1 MIFLSLKS
9 NPSWAINTH
18 TSLSLVKTL
27 TSSTYF
33 YHDKAL
39 FQKVVHQLGFL
50 FTDSITNITGKNREI
65 VLEPLLTS
73 LVSVSNDRG
82 AMSDSEPAGMRVQGD
97 ILRHLCLLDKP
108 AVFT

>member
-1 MIFLSLKS
+1 MLS
-9 NPSWAINTH
+9 
-18 TSLSLVKTL
+18 
-27 TSSTYF
+27 
-33 YHDKAL
+33 
-39 FQKVVHQLGFL
+39 QKVVHQLVFL
-50 FTDSITNITGKNREI
+50 VTDSITNITGRNIEI

-82 AMSDSEPAGMRVQGD
+82 AMSDSEPAGMRVQGE